1 MRITL
6 TITNAETQ
14 ADDQDLLSLDVY
26 PEMTIETLRS
36 SIQVE
41 TGHPSTSQHL
51 YHNGKLINDNSKTLA
66 ELNVDDGDMMA
77 LHVRDIRGSTGIPTG
92 QGEAGPSRQQAQ
104 APSGAQDPET
114 VRLQILGNP
123 ALRREVEN
131 SSPQW
136 AGALDDPVRFAQIFN
151 SQYDVERRERA
162 ERHRMI
168 ARLNED
174 PFDVEAQRKIEE
186 MIRQERVMENLQNAI
201 EHNPEVFGY
210 VHMLYL
216 DVEVNGHKVKALVD
230 SGAQATIMSPSCAE
244 ACGIMRLV
252 DRRFAGI
259 AKGVG
264 TANILGRVHSAQIKI
279 GPLFLPCSF
288 TVMEGKT
295 VELLLG
301 LDMLKR
307 YQACIDLAKNA
318 LVIQGEVVP
327 FLGEADIPRDVEE
340 QVQKE
345 PTAPGPAG
353 TTIGQRTGA
362 VTAPGAPAPGS
373 PVPQAEAPPAAP
385 AAAPVQPS
393 RPQPQQQQPP
403 PQQQQQQQQQTSRFP
418 REHIEQLKALGASEQ
433 QAIQALEAT
442 GGNVEY
448 AASLIFEA

>member
-1 MRITL
+1 
-6 TITNAETQ
+6 
-14 ADDQDLLSLDVY
+14 
-26 PEMTIETLRS
+26 MTIETLRS

-92 QGEAGPSRQQAQ
+92 QGEVGTSRQQAQ

-201 EHNPEVFGY
+201 EHNPEG
-210 VHMLYL
+210 
-216 DVEVNGHKVKALVD
+216 
-230 SGAQATIMSPSCAE
+230 
-244 ACGIMRLV
+244 
-252 DRRFAGI
+252 RF
-259 AKGVG
+259 
-264 TANILGRVHSAQIKI
+264 L
-279 GPLFLPCSF
+279 
-288 TVMEGKT
+288 
-295 VELLLG
+295 
-301 LDMLKR
+301 
-307 YQACIDLAKNA
+307 
-318 LVIQGEVVP
+318 
-327 FLGEADIPRDVEE
+327 
-340 QVQKE
+340 
-345 PTAPGPAG
+345 
-353 TTIGQRTGA
+353 
-362 VTAPGAPAPGS
+362 
-373 PVPQAEAPPAAP
+373 
-385 AAAPVQPS
+385 
-393 RPQPQQQQPP
+393 
-403 PQQQQQQQQQTSRFP
+403 
-418 REHIEQLKALGASEQ
+418 
-433 QAIQALEAT
+433 
-442 GGNVEY
+442 
-448 AASLIFEA
+448 